1 MFTGIQSYGSTYR
14 REMGETPADVARAQK
29 WQEAHRPQAETRPRE
44 MGETPADV
52 ARTGRNTYT
61 TAPERGHSARPREM
75 GETPEEAGRAN
86 AQNTGRKASEM
97 TEQERRI
104 DLFA

>member
-29 WQEAHRPQAETRPRE
+29 GQEAHRPKAETRPRE

-86 AQNTGRKASEM
+86 AQNTRSEM
-97 TEQERRI
+97 TEQQKRL

>member
-86 AQNTGRKASEM
+86 AQNTRSEM
-97 TEQERRI
+97 TEQQKRL

>member
-14 REMGETPADVARAQK
+14 REMGETPADVVKAQK
-29 WQEAHRPQAETRPRE
+29 WQEAHRPKAET
-44 MGETPADV
+44 
-52 ARTGRNTYT
+52 
-61 TAPERGHSARPREM
+61 RPREM